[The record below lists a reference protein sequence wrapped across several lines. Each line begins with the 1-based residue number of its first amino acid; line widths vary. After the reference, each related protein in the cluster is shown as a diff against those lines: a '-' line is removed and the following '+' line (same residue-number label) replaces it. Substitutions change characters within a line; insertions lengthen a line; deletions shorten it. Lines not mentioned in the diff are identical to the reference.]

1 MTTLDSPSIEIRW
14 DGPRATLL
22 INGAESSC
30 IDTSDP
36 SYLDFEYMQHATCAL
51 QAPYAA
57 NDPLRVLHLGG
68 AACALPWAWAIL
80 FPASRHTV
88 VEVDQ
93 TIAQFAR
100 DHFDLPRSPILKIR
114 IGEARQVI
122 DSLRDS
128 SFDVIVRDAFA
139 GESVPPQLRTIEFAA
154 QCQRVLRKDGILLE
168 NSAHGGG
175 DNARLDLAGMSESF
189 ADVQALCDPK
199 VGRGARRG
207 NIVFLAQTTP
217 GHTDEVELDRLLR
230 KLPLPARPL
239 RGKELSKWRAGT
251 RPLTDEAVGWTQSA
265 L

>member
-1 MTTLDSPSIEIRW
+1 M
-14 DGPRATLL
+14 
-22 INGAESSC
+22 
-30 IDTSDP
+30 
-36 SYLDFEYMQHATCAL
+36 
-51 QAPYAA
+51 
-57 NDPLRVLHLGG
+57 
-68 AACALPWAWAIL
+68 
-80 FPASRHTV
+80 
-88 VEVDQ
+88 
-93 TIAQFAR
+93 
-100 DHFDLPRSPILKIR
+100 
-114 IGEARQVI
+114 I

-139 GESVPPQLRTIEFAA
+139 GESVPPQLRTSEFAA

-207 NIVFLAQTTP
+207 NIVFLAQTAP
-217 GHTDEVELDRLLR
+217 GRTDEVELDRLLR

-239 RGKELSKWRAGT
+239 RGKELSKWRAGI
-251 RPLTDEAVGWTQSA
+251 RPLTDEAVGWAESA

>member
-51 QAPYAA
+51 QATYAA
-57 NDPLRVLHLGG
+57 NDPIRVLHLGG
-68 AACALPWAWAIL
+68 AACALPWAWSIL

-88 VEVDQ
+88 VEIDQ

-114 IGEARQVI
+114 IGEARHVI

-128 SFDVIVRDAFA
+128 SFDVIVRDAFS
-139 GESVPPQLRTIEFAA
+139 GESVPPQLRTTEFAA
-154 QCQRVLRKDGILLE
+154 QCQRVLRNDGILLE

-189 ADVQALCDPK
+189 ADV
-199 VGRGARRG
+199 ARRG
-207 NIVFLAQTTP
+207 NIVFLAQTIP
-217 GHTDEVELDRLLR
+217 GRTDEVELDRLLR

-251 RPLTDEAVGWTQSA
+251 HPLTDEAVGWTQSE